1 MVGKKEGIYREK
13 GRNKEF
19 RQEKG
24 HFIIFLFLFTI
35 KKKIK
40 KNLLKEI
47 KKNSSE
53 KVGMRKGE
61 VLLVKKRK

>member
-19 RQEKG
+19 LQEKG

-40 KNLLKEI
+40 KKLLKEI

>member
-1 MVGKKEGIYREK
+1 MVGKKEGICREK

-19 RQEKG
+19 LQEKG